1 MLDKIWMKF
10 STKDLPR
17 TRGLLIISVLT
28 LVLGAIIAYVSNVVL
43 IEAQQ
48 SKITADR
55 EWSEAHRKLER
66 TKSEKEDLQGYYHQY
81 QNLVEQNVIG
91 QERRLDWIE
100 AIEKIRNKL
109 NIFSVKYKLEPQET
123 LNFETVTTSNSFD
136 LHRSNMTLDFSLLHE
151 GQLLN
156 FLDTLS
162 KEAKG
167 MYLLES
173 CTLTR
178 NDFVRQLR
186 FIPNLQAKCTLGW
199 ITLNEKIVD
208 GT

>member
-1 MLDKIWMKF
+1 MKF

-28 LVLGAIIAYVSNVVL
+28 LVLGAIIAYVSNGVL

-100 AIEKIRNKL
+100 SIEKIRNKL

-186 FIPNLQAKCTLGW
+186 FIPNLQAECTLGW

>member
-1 MLDKIWMKF
+1 MKF
-10 STKDLPR
+10 STKDLPHI
-17 TRGLLIISVLT
+17 RGLLIMLALALILGAVLIYVSDGVLT
-28 LVLGAIIAYVSNVVL
+28 K
-43 IEAQQ
+43 AQQ
-48 SKITADR
+48 SKIIADR
-55 EWSEAHRKLER
+55 EWSEALRKLER
-66 TKSEKEDLQGYYHQY
+66 TKNEQEDLQGYYHQY

-100 AIEKIRNKL
+100 TIEKIRNQL

-123 LNFETVTTSNSFD
+123 LNLENNSTSNSFD

-156 FLDTLS
+156 FFDALS
-162 KEAKG
+162 EEAKG

-178 NDFVRQLR
+178 NDLVRQLR
-186 FIPNLQAKCTLGW
+186 FVPNLQAECTLGW
-199 ITLNEKIVD
+199 ITLNEKNAE
-208 GT
+208 GK

>member
-1 MLDKIWMKF
+1 MKF

-28 LVLGAIIAYVSNVVL
+28 LVLGAIIAYVSNGVL

-123 LNFETVTTSNSFD
+123 LNFETVSTSNSFD

-167 MYLLES
+167 MYLL
-173 CTLTR
+173 
-178 NDFVRQLR
+178 
-186 FIPNLQAKCTLGW
+186 
-199 ITLNEKIVD
+199 
-208 GT
+208 

>member
-1 MLDKIWMKF
+1 MKF
-10 STKDLPR
+10 STKDLPHI
-17 TRGLLIISVLT
+17 RGLLIMLALALILGAVLIYVSDGVLT
-28 LVLGAIIAYVSNVVL
+28 K
-43 IEAQQ
+43 AQQ

-55 EWSEAHRKLER
+55 EWSEALRKLER
-66 TKSEKEDLQGYYHQY
+66 TKNEQEDLQGYYHQY

-91 QERRLDWIE
+91 IERRLDWIE
-100 AIEKIRNKL
+100 TIEKIRNQL

-123 LNFETVTTSNSFD
+123 LNLENNSTSNSFD

-156 FLDTLS
+156 FFDALS
-162 KEAKG
+162 EEAKG

-178 NDFVRQLR
+178 NDLVRQLR
-186 FIPNLQAKCTLGW
+186 FVPNLQAECTLGW
-199 ITLNEKIVD
+199 ITLNEKNAE
-208 GT
+208 GK

>member
-1 MLDKIWMKF
+1 MKF

-28 LVLGAIIAYVSNVVL
+28 LVLGAIIAYVSNGVL

-66 TKSEKEDLQGYYHQY
+66 TKNEQEDLQGYYRQY

-91 QERRLDWIE
+91 RERRLDWIE
-100 AIEKIRNKL
+100 TIEKIRNKL

-123 LNFETVTTSNSFD
+123 LNLETVTTSNSFD

-186 FIPNLQAKCTLGW
+186 FIPNLQAECTLGW

>member
-1 MLDKIWMKF
+1 MKF

-28 LVLGAIIAYVSNVVL
+28 LVLGAIIAYVSNGVL

-81 QNLVEQNVIG
+81 QNLVEQNVLG

>member
-1 MLDKIWMKF
+1 MKF

-28 LVLGAIIAYVSNVVL
+28 LVLGAIIAYVSNGVL

-66 TKSEKEDLQGYYHQY
+66 TKNEQEDLQGYYRQY

-100 AIEKIRNKL
+100 TIEKIRNKL

-123 LNFETVTTSNSFD
+123 LNLETVSTSNSFD

-186 FIPNLQAKCTLGW
+186 FIPNLQAECTLGW

>member
-1 MLDKIWMKF
+1 MKF

-28 LVLGAIIAYVSNVVL
+28 LVLGAIIAYVSNGVL
-43 IEAQQ
+43 IEARQ

-100 AIEKIRNKL
+100 SIEKIRNKL

>member
-1 MLDKIWMKF
+1 MKF

-17 TRGLLIISVLT
+17 IRGLLIISVLT
-28 LVLGAIIAYVSNVVL
+28 LVLGAIIAYVSNGVL

>member
-1 MLDKIWMKF
+1 MKF
-10 STKDLPR
+10 STKDLLR

-28 LVLGAIIAYVSNVVL
+28 LVLGAIIAYVSNGVL

-100 AIEKIRNKL
+100 SIEKIRNKL

-186 FIPNLQAKCTLGW
+186 FIPNLQAECTLGW

>member
-1 MLDKIWMKF
+1 MKF

-28 LVLGAIIAYVSNVVL
+28 LVLGAIITYVSNGVL

-208 GT
+208 DT

>member
-1 MLDKIWMKF
+1 MKF

-28 LVLGAIIAYVSNVVL
+28 LVLGAIIAYVSNGVL

-186 FIPNLQAKCTLGW
+186 FIPNLQAECTLGW

>member
-1 MLDKIWMKF
+1 MKF
-10 STKDLPR
+10 STKDLPH

-28 LVLGAIIAYVSNVVL
+28 LVLGAIVVHVSNGVL
-43 IEAQQ
+43 IETQQ
-48 SKITADR
+48 SKIIADR
-55 EWSEAHRKLER
+55 EWSEALRKLER
-66 TKSEKEDLQGYYHQY
+66 TKNEQEDLQGYYHQY

-100 AIEKIRNKL
+100 TIEKIRNKL

-123 LNFETVTTSNSFD
+123 LNLETVSTSNSFD

-162 KEAKG
+162 EEAKG

-186 FIPNLQAKCTLGW
+186 FIPNLQAECILGW
-199 ITLNEKIVD
+199 ITLNEKIAD
-208 GT
+208 GK

>member
-1 MLDKIWMKF
+1 MKF
-10 STKDLPR
+10 STKDLLH

-28 LVLGAIIAYVSNVVL
+28 LVLGAIIAYVSNGVL

-66 TKSEKEDLQGYYHQY
+66 TKNEQEDLQGYYRQY

-100 AIEKIRNKL
+100 TIEKIRNKL

-186 FIPNLQAKCTLGW
+186 FIPNLQAECTLGW